1 MKERCSI
8 IGFGR
13 FGQLLA
19 NILRQEFSV
28 ITFDV
33 RENREE
39 AERLGVE
46 FVSFDQACREPTI
59 FFCVP
64 ISKFAGVVRDAVP
77 HLKPGTLVMDT
88 CSVKVHPV
96 QVMQQA
102 LPETV
107 QALATHPLFGPDSAK
122 NGLAGLRVVFCPV
135 RVSQERLDFWRE
147 FWQRQGVMVMEK
159 TPDEHDRQAAYSQGI
174 THFLGRVLGELHLR
188 SAEITTKGFEDIL
201 GVIEQTNNDTWQL
214 FFDLQCYNP
223 YTKEM
228 RDRLVQAFNTILTKL
243 DPP

>member
-19 NILRQEFSV
+19 KILRQEVSV
-28 ITFDV
+28 VTFDI
-33 RENREE
+33 RGNRED
-39 AERLGVE
+39 AERLGIE
-46 FVSFDQACREPTI
+46 FVTFDQACQQPTI

-64 ISKFAGVVRDAVP
+64 ISKFAAVIREAVP
-77 HLKPGTLVMDT
+77 YLKPGALVMDT
-88 CSVKVHPV
+88 CSVKIHPV
-96 QVMQQA
+96 EVMERN

-122 NGLAGLRVVFCPV
+122 NGLAGLRIVFCPV
-135 RVSQERLDFWRE
+135 RVGEERLDFWRR
-147 FWQRQGVMVMEK
+147 FWQRQGVTVIEK
-159 TPDEHDRQAAYSQGI
+159 TAHEHDRLAAYSQGI
-174 THFLGRVLGELHLR
+174 THFLGRVLGELDLR
-188 SAEITTKGFEDIL
+188 SAEITTRGFEDIL

-228 RDRLVQAFNTILTKL
+228 RDRLVQAFNTILAKL